1 MVSYDLTLQEVTTMS
16 ATQTPVFQTIDPS
29 QATGQN
35 KKLFDGLQQKLGMV
49 PNLAKLLA
57 NSPTSLKAYLGWGAT
72 LSEGVLPAA
81 LREQIAIAVANTNG
95 CDYCL
100 SAHTLLGSLNGVASA
115 DLKAAQTGEASDPKS
130 AAALAF
136 AIAMVQKR
144 GHLPASAI
152 EDLRSAGL
160 SDSEIIEIVAVV
172 AVNLFTNY
180 FNHIAGTE
188 IDFPVVHST
197 APAQL

>member
-1 MVSYDLTLQEVTTMS
+1 MSVLQS
-16 ATQTPVFQTIDPS
+16 PVFQSIDPA
-29 QATGQN
+29 QATGQT

-49 PNLAKLLA
+49 PNLARLLA

-72 LSEGVLPAA
+72 LSEGVLPAP

-100 SAHTLLGSLNGVASA
+100 SAHTVLGSLTGLTP
-115 DLKAAQTGEASDPKS
+115 DQLEAAQRGDAADPRS

-136 AIAMVQKR
+136 AIKLVEKR
-144 GHLPASAI
+144 GHLAA
-152 EDLRSAGL
+152 EEVEKLRAAGL
-160 SDSEIIEIVAVV
+160 SDGEIVEIIAVV

-188 IDFPVVHST
+188 IDFPVVHAS
-197 APAQL
+197 APAQV